1 MATSPDMTVLD
12 RAATARD
19 VLVTRRRPNCGEG
32 HAAACAARRRLA
44 GRALRPR
51 RPTARARPVPRRG
64 RWRAV
69 GSRCR
74 APWRARRRPVTRRR
88 TGPGR
93 PGDSATPA
101 PGQGRRRLLTIGEM
115 SWAHHLLVGLETNEG
130 KRKAAAPESGA
141 AAWCLPVVWGGSDGW
156 TPGGVGTLGVVAHI
170 DVGRLARDPR
180 EGGRGHTGGAGRAE
194 TAERARA

>member
-1 MATSPDMTVLD
+1 MATSPEMSVLGCAFFW
-12 RAATARD
+12 AATARV
-19 VLVTRRRPNCGEG
+19 VLVTRRRPTCADA
-32 HAAACAARRRLA
+32 HAAACAGRRRPA

-51 RPTARARPVPRRG
+51 RPTARAGQLPRRG
-64 RWRAV
+64 RWRVV

-93 PGDSATPA
+93 PGDRATPA

-130 KRKAAAPESGA
+130 KRKTAAPESGA
-141 AAWCLPVVWGGSDGW
+141 AAWCLPVV
-156 TPGGVGTLGVVAHI
+156 
-170 DVGRLARDPR
+170 
-180 EGGRGHTGGAGRAE
+180 
-194 TAERARA
+194 